1 MPVRSRGALCPGM
14 QMRAVGGRGKS
25 PKSGSAGDTDR
36 KSAHSLHV
44 LEESPGWTCFVDGA
58 RGNRLQQKFEHVPT
72 TLNHMTHRPRLKDH
86 PQCISRDILSTYA
99 HSSN

>member
-1 MPVRSRGALCPGM
+1 MPVPSRGALCPGM

-58 RGNRLQQKFEHVPT
+58 RGNTGFSRNSNTSQLRST
-72 TLNHMTHRPRLKDH
+72 T
-86 PQCISRDILSTYA
+86 
-99 HSSN
+99 